1 MNHSVIGCKIRIDI
15 EQNSN
20 NISGV
25 CLCGIVTVCC
35 RVRAVMLFDTSNNTL
50 SIIYVFIKY

>member
-1 MNHSVIGCKIRIDI
+1 MSLPLCFMNHSVIGYKIRIDI

-25 CLCGIVTVCC
+25 VVCVCGN
-35 RVRAVMLFDTSNNTL
+35 AFDISNNTL